1 MHGAL
6 VTAPS
11 EQAADRKRISVS
23 EAALTDASEYLRFIV
38 DSGIFGVS
46 LAKTF
51 AYKPLLA

>member
-1 MHGAL
+1 MN
-6 VTAPS
+6 APS
-11 EQAADRKRISVS
+11 EQAADRKRITVI

-38 DSGIFGVS
+38 DSGIFGVP